1 MLPIWRAQEQKALRY
16 ARMNMNPPV
25 GVLFIGETEMK
36 ILSAESLEKEY
47 SAVAAQCARTGEA
60 QVLAENGRADL
71 VVMDAAAYQRLAAK
85 AGLAASKS
93 RISEK
98 VALEMGVVAAG

>member
-1 MLPIWRAQEQKALRY
+1 MESAGIESAPKRTNEHGSAQR
-16 ARMNMNPPV
+16 R
-25 GVLFIGETEMK
+25 VLFIGETKMK

-71 VVMDAAAYQRLAAK
+71 VVMDAATYQRLAAK
-85 AGLAASKS
+85 AGLTASKN
-93 RISEK
+93 RTSEK